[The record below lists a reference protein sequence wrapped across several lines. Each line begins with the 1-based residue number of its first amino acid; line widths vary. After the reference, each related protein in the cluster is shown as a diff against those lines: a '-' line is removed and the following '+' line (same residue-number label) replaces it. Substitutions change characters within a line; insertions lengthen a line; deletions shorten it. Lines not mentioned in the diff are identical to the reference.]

1 MDAALTLSEA
11 CEVLDPPMTE
21 KQLRQIVRALG
32 WQPSGTRPNGRAGHP
47 PLTYDAARLMALHR
61 ALLPF
66 LG

>member
-1 MDAALTLSEA
+1 MDADLTLAEA
-11 CEVLDPPMTE
+11 SAVLNPPMTE

-32 WQPSGTRPNGRAGHP
+32 WQHAGTRPSGRAGHP

-66 LG
+66 LA